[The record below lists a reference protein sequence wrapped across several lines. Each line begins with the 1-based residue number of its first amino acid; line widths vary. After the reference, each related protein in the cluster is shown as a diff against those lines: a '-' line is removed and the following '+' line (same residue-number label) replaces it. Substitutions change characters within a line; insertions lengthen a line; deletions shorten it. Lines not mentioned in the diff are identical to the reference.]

1 MHALLQPASVLLT
14 GVEFRVRRDALRH
27 PPERL
32 GKWLGRRLPVLGPTY
47 TKLGQFVSS
56 RPDVFGP
63 ELCKQLYTLQDS
75 VTPMDFAFVSQRVKG
90 TPVHERLHSID
101 PVPLASAS
109 IAQVHRATMNDG
121 TKVVLK
127 VMRPNILAQM
137 KHDVNMIN
145 FMLASMERGGMEGV
159 DDTQSLLDQFASQLF
174 GEADFVREKNSMM
187 MFAKMYESNPCL
199 RVPKVF
205 DELCSESVLVM
216 EYLPSKKMD
225 PKNIPDMGQRR
236 QAAILLMGTFLS
248 QMLSGGLTHAD
259 PHGGNIGLH
268 PHTNQLVLYDF
279 GNVVSLDKDMQR
291 ALKQIMMLVI
301 ERDVDGMVD
310 MLPQL
315 GIIVR
320 DPEAIRFYVSS
331 YIDYIT
337 SLDVNM
343 LFSASVPPE
352 AVSKVPM
359 RVSIQL
365 LCLMRV
371 FSMLEGTC
379 KILDPDFQYINVAP
393 VLFMQLFGDPDVTAF
408 KMERDIRNFLTPAQS
423 SSS

>member
-1 MHALLQPASVLLT
+1 MHALVQPASVLLT
-14 GVEFRVRRDALRH
+14 GVEFRVRRDALRQT
-27 PPERL
+27 PERL
-32 GKWLGRRLPVLGPTY
+32 GKWLGRRLPILGPTY

-63 ELCKQLYTLQDS
+63 ELCKQLYTLQDNVS
-75 VTPMDFAFVSQRVKG
+75 PMDFALVNKRIKG
-90 TPVHERLHSID
+90 TPVHDRLHSID
-101 PVPLASAS
+101 PAPLASAS

-127 VMRPNILAQM
+127 VMRPNILARM
-137 KHDVNMIN
+137 RHDISLIN

-159 DDTQSLLDQFASQLF
+159 DDTQSLVDQFATQLF
-174 GEADFVREKNSMM
+174 GEADFVREKETMM
-187 MFAKMYESNPCL
+187 RFARMYESNPCL
-199 RVPKVF
+199 RVPRVF
-205 DELCSESVLVM
+205 DELCSDSVLVM
-216 EYLPSKKMD
+216 EYMPSKKMD
-225 PKNIPDMGQRR
+225 ADNIPDIGQRR

-268 PHTNQLVLYDF
+268 PYTNQLVLYDF
-279 GNVVSLDKDMQR
+279 GNVIDLDKDMQR

-301 ERDVDGMVD
+301 ERDVDGMVE

-315 GIIVR
+315 GITVR

-331 YIDYIT
+331 YLDYIT
-337 SLDVNM
+337 SLDVNK
-343 LFSASVPPE
+343 LFSATVPQE

-359 RVSIQL
+359 KVSIQL

-379 KILDPDFQYINVAP
+379 KNLDPDFQYMNVAP
-393 VLFMQLFGDPDVTAF
+393 VMLVQLFGDPDVTAF
-408 KMERDIRNFLTPAQS
+408 KMERDLRNFLTPS
-423 SSS
+423 SSSA